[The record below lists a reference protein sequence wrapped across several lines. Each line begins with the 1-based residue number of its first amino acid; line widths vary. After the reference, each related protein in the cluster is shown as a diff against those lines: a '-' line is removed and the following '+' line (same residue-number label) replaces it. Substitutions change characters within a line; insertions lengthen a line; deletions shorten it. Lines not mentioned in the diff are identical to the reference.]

1 MYLRKWRLSAIAA
14 VMMLLA
20 VACGGSTSSTE
31 PTEVVQLRWFV
42 GLGTGDNVET
52 QVPVQQAVVDRWN
65 AANPNIQVTL
75 EVVLRLNEQLIL
87 VVICFGTGNAQARFD
102 FEHALYPWRSRPDD
116 RVNCW
121 LSRRRCHLCLR
132 WQRYR
137 RLSRG
142 LYLFIRHSRA
152 N

>member
-20 VACGGSTSSTE
+20 VACGGSTSSEE
-31 PTEVVQLRWFV
+31 PAEVVQLRWFV

-75 EVVLRLNEQLIL
+75 EVVPNADAKNTLLTQNAAGNPPDVVGPAGVAGSNGFYGQWLDLTPLIEESGYDL
-87 VVICFGTGNAQARFD
+87 A
-102 FEHALYPWRSRPDD
+102 
-116 RVNCW
+116 
-121 LSRRRCHLCLR
+121 
-132 WQRYR
+132 
-137 RLSRG
+137 
-142 LYLFIRHSRA
+142 
-152 N
+152 